1 MLFSIIHKSLFGFPM
16 TKNKINGS
24 CICSTGTVWSFQNIL
39 RNSRGNGSC
48 QGMSG
53 MFMSTPLILGS
64 SLQSGRKQAV
74 SFPIAMQPLVSIW
87 NYFFSARL
95 RPDKITFASIEIG
108 CFPMFLHLRTF
119 SWIAHFCQPCPPHHH
134 DAVTSDLT
142 AADVSLKG
150 KGAKGSRWSEQWL
163 QGSPNKKQSAWAQTG
178 IPPPPQKKGGGG
190 VNACSS
196 GGGHIYY

>member
-1 MLFSIIHKSLFGFPM
+1 M

-87 NYFFSARL
+87 NYFFSARW

-108 CFPMFLHLRTF
+108 SFLMFCIFAPFLVSPTF
-119 SWIAHFCQPCPPHHH
+119 ANRVPHPPPRRSDVRSDGGWRQPQRKGSKGEPVKW
-134 DAVTSDLT
+134 AVTS
-142 AADVSLKG
+142 G
-150 KGAKGSRWSEQWL
+150 K
-163 QGSPNKKQSAWAQTG
+163 P
-178 IPPPPQKKGGGG
+178 
-190 VNACSS
+190 
-196 GGGHIYY
+196 

>member
-1 MLFSIIHKSLFGFPM
+1 M

-119 SWIAHFCQPCPPHHH
+119 SCIAHFCQPSPPPPPRRC
-134 DAVTSDLT
+134 DVRCDGGWRQPQRKGSKGEPVKWAVTS
-142 AADVSLKG
+142 G
-150 KGAKGSRWSEQWL
+150 K
-163 QGSPNKKQSAWAQTG
+163 P
-178 IPPPPQKKGGGG
+178 
-190 VNACSS
+190 
-196 GGGHIYY
+196 